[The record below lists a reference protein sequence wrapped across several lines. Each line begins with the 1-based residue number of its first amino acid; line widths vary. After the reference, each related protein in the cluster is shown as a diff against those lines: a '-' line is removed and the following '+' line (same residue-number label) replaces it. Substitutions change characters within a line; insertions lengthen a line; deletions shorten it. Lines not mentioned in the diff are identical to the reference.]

1 MITPNKSRRFRT
13 RKAAEHI
20 GMSTSWL
27 AKRRMHGD
35 PPAFLKVGRAI
46 VYDEGELD
54 AWLESCRR
62 ASISDHGR

>member
-1 MITPNKSRRFRT
+1 VITLPKSRRFRAK
-13 RKAAEHI
+13 RAAEHI

-27 AKRRMHGD
+27 ANRRMRGD

-62 ASISDHGR
+62 QSTSDAGR

>member
-1 MITPNKSRRFRT
+1 VIIQPKSRRFRA

-27 AKRRMHGD
+27 AKRRVSGD
-35 PPAFLKVGRAI
+35 PPVFLKIGRAV
-46 VYDEGELD
+46 VYDENELD

-62 ASISDHGR
+62 QSTSEAGR